1 MRFYIVKVTSKATPD
16 NKNFAGEVHIDYF
29 GKDQKSIGSYVSK
42 DGGEF
47 VAVDPL
53 NEWRIEEYGYT
64 RLCDARRSW
73 IYKHGNELN
82 KWPDGTSH
90 WEDSAEIVEVN

>member
-1 MRFYIVKVTSKATPD
+1 MRYFIVKVTSKATPD

-53 NEWRIEEYGYT
+53 TQWCIEEYGYT

-73 IYKHGNELN
+73 IYKNGNTLN
-82 KWPDGTSH
+82 TFPNGASY
-90 WEDSAEIVEVN
+90 WEDSVEIVEVG